1 MKKLVLKKWV
11 EVVLGIIW
19 VCLIMFIASEV
30 LTPIMY
36 LFHLVA
42 IILFVLV
49 SAVLIKYGKDY
60 E

>member
-19 VCLIMFIASEV
+19 IGLVMFIASECV
-30 LTPIMY
+30 KPVMY

>member
-11 EVVLGIIW
+11 EVVLSLSWLGL
-19 VCLIMFIASEV
+19 VMFIASECIAPV
-30 LTPIMY
+30 MY
-36 LFHLVA
+36 LFHLLA
-42 IILFVLV
+42 IILFVTV

>member
-19 VCLIMFIASEV
+19 IGLIMFIASECIIPV
-30 LTPIMY
+30 MY

-42 IILFVLV
+42 IILFVTV
-49 SAVLIKYGKDY
+49 SAVLIRFGKDY

>member
-11 EVVLGIIW
+11 EIVLGLIW
-19 VCLIMFIASEV
+19 IGLIMFIASEA
-30 LTPIMY
+30 LTPVMY

-49 SAVLIKYGKDY
+49 SAILIKYGAYY

>member
-1 MKKLVLKKWV
+1 MKKLILKKWV
-11 EVVLGIIW
+11 EVVLSLIW
-19 VCLIMFIASEV
+19 IGLIMFIASECV
-30 LTPIMY
+30 KPIMY

-49 SAVLIKYGKDY
+49 SAILIKYGKDY

>member
-11 EVVLGIIW
+11 EVVLGLIW
-19 VCLIMFIASEV
+19 VGLVMILASEYTQPV
-30 LTPIMY
+30 MY
-36 LFHLVA
+36 LLT

-49 SAVLIKYGKDY
+49 SAILIKYGKDY

>member
-1 MKKLVLKKWV
+1 MKNLVLKKWV

-19 VCLIMFIASEV
+19 VCLNMFIASEV
-30 LTPIMY
+30 VQPVMY

-42 IILFVLV
+42 IILFVTV
-49 SAVLIKYGKDY
+49 SVILIKYGKDY

>member
-11 EVVLGIIW
+11 EVVLGVIW
-19 VCLIMFIASEV
+19 ACLIMFIASECIV
-30 LTPIMY
+30 PIMY

-42 IILFVLV
+42 IILFILV
-49 SAVLIKYGKDY
+49 SAIIIKYGKDY

>member
-11 EVVLGIIW
+11 EVVLGLIW
-19 VCLIMFIASEV
+19 ACLIMFIASEV
-30 LTPIMY
+30 VQPVMY

>member
-19 VCLIMFIASEV
+19 IGLIMFIASEA
-30 LTPIMY
+30 LTPVMY
-36 LFHLVA
+36 LFHLLA

>member
-19 VCLIMFIASEV
+19 VCLIMFIASECV
-30 LTPIMY
+30 QPVMY

-49 SAVLIKYGKDY
+49 SAILIRFGKDY